1 MTMLRMLAAVTTLLV
16 IGVPSVGAYRAWSG
30 GPVPERLDDSTF
42 WRTVTELSEPNGYF
56 RSDNF
61 VSNEG
66 ELQYVIPELQRRVP
80 AGRAYVG
87 VGPEQN
93 LTYIS
98 ALAPSMVFIVDI
110 RRQNL
115 VHHLMFKALMETS
128 PDRVTYVS
136 RLLSRPAPPG
146 LDTLASVVDI
156 FNAMMLAPPDTAM
169 YRRTL
174 REVGLHLTESHGFA
188 LSDEDLEGLRYIF
201 GAFAEAGASLTYS
214 WGQMSNR
221 RFGGWMPTL
230 AEMMTETDGEGRH
243 RSYLATESAYR
254 AVKQLHERNLII
266 PVVGDFGGPKAL
278 RAVGEWLRAHDAT
291 LGVFYASNVEQYL
304 FEDPAVAAAFY
315 ENLRALPTDSA
326 STFVRSV
333 SSRGWVP
340 RRNPNSRLAQ
350 ITMGVEPMLAAIQA
364 GRVAN
369 YMELVM
375 LRP

>member
-1 MTMLRMLAAVTTLLV
+1 MTIIRMLAAVTTLLV

-98 ALAPSMVFIVDI
+98 ALAPSVVFIVDI

-146 LDTLASVVDI
+146 LDTLSSVVDI
-156 FNAMMLAPPDTAM
+156 FNAMMLAPPDTAL

-174 REVGLHLTESHGFA
+174 REVGLHLTEAHGFA

-278 RAVGEWLRAHDAT
+278 RAVGDWLRAHDAT

-350 ITMGVEPMLAAIQA
+350 IIMGVEPMLAAIKA